1 MLSKITMVLAFAMA
15 IITVVPASVG
25 TSFARG
31 RSAHHWGHS
40 VWWRHQTAYGNVGP
54 DGRDRAHQ
62 GTTMGGYHYENGTCY
77 YDSGPCYRWSPQ

>member
-1 MLSKITMVLAFAMA
+1 MLSNITKVLAFAMA

-31 RSAHHWGHS
+31 RSAHHSRHS
-40 VWWRHQTAYGNVGP
+40 VWWPHETAMGNVGP

-62 GTTMGGYHYENGTCY
+62 GTSMGGYHYRNGVCY
-77 YDSGPCYRWSPQ
+77 YDSGPCYRWSN

>member
-1 MLSKITMVLAFAMA
+1 MLSNITKVLAFAMV

-31 RSAHHWGHS
+31 RSAHHSRHS
-40 VWWRHQTAYGNVGP
+40 VWWPHQTAMGNVGP

-62 GTTMGGYHYENGTCY
+62 GTSMGGYHYRNGVCY
-77 YDSGPCYRWSPQ
+77 YDSGPCYRWSN